1 MSIPIRLPTNCEIIY
16 RDQPDNLVIVNIP
29 HTKYS
34 LACEQLEKNNWTMHM
49 VNLDSP
55 EKELINENLTTNQV
69 GRIVNT
75 ILRKKEASAKN
86 SSLSKEAIKA
96 HLLVIIT
103 KIVN

>member
-1 MSIPIRLPTNCEIIY
+1 
-16 RDQPDNLVIVNIP
+16 
-29 HTKYS
+29 
-34 LACEQLEKNNWTMHM
+34 M